1 MDTERID
8 TMTQEQRGDVQVIT
22 VRGRIQQ
29 DDSILLEEALEKAL
43 SDQHY
48 KIVLDLTKAK
58 HICST
63 ALGVLVSMKRRL
75 RRNNG
80 DIKIA
85 IEEGDVKNLLQI
97 TMLDRVFEL
106 HENSESALK
115 ASSE

>member
-1 MDTERID
+1 MDSMNKQTKGKVHVIS
-8 TMTQEQRGDVQVIT
+8 VQ
-22 VRGRIQQ
+22 GRIQQ
-29 DDSILLEEALEKAL
+29 DDSIELEEALEDAL
-43 SDQHY
+43 NDEKFH
-48 KIVLDLTKAK
+48 IVVDLTEVK

-85 IEEGDVKNLLQI
+85 VVEGDVKNLLQI

-106 HENSESALK
+106 HDSQDMAVK
-115 ASSE
+115 ACNE

>member
-1 MDTERID
+1 MDS
-8 TMTQEQRGDVQVIT
+8 MTKQLKENVHIIT
-22 VRGRIQQ
+22 IQGRIQQ
-29 DDSILLEEALEKAL
+29 DDSIELEEALEDAL
-43 SDQHY
+43 NDGQYH
-48 KIVLDLTKAK
+48 IVVDLTAVK

-85 IEEGDVKNLLQI
+85 VIDGDVKNLLQI

-106 HENSESALK
+106 HETQDLAVQ
-115 ASSE
+115 SSGA